1 MSEEKIDYWIANLI
15 GRVRYKSH
23 LQEDSVYAGGVFKI
37 ELDFSEKYPFKP
49 PKIKVLTKIYHPNI
63 KQDTGEICTKMID
76 DKWAPT

>member
-1 MSEEKIDYWIANLI
+1 M
-15 GRVRYKSH
+15 
-23 LQEDSVYAGGVFKI
+23 YAGGVFKI

-76 DKWAPT
+76 DKWAPTQNAREGISS

>member
-1 MSEEKIDYWIANLI
+1 M
-15 GRVRYKSH
+15 
-23 LQEDSVYAGGVFKI
+23 YAGGVFKI